1 MEEVNAKKKQLEEDM
16 ATNKPMQEVRGERN
30 PYTFAEVPL
39 VAEAGP
45 GEYTRLQ
52 KPSED
57 IYSNVV
63 DPTKQPAKQVQGS
76 VRPYRV
82 ACLILT
88 VLCLVLLLVAI
99 ILLVKMTADS
109 TTCPVSLVS
118 WVPPTCS
125 TDQCTAFTSQDRH
138 QCYCCNQCP
147 PGWLRLEESCFFLS
161 TLKLSWEESQRNCL
175 EKGGSLAVVSS
186 HKVQYFLSQC
196 GNFMKYWIGLRHNG
210 AMWTWVDNTNLQQ
223 SYWGAYPTA
232 GNCAILHSN
241 GLPENWMTSSCSS
254 YTYFICQMNLGTAVH
269 QDTPL
274 LHPIEKP

>member
-1 MEEVNAKKKQLEEDM
+1 MEMEEVDAKKKQLEEDM
-16 ATNKPMQEVRGERN
+16 ATNKPMLEVR
-30 PYTFAEVPL
+30 
-39 VAEAGP
+39 GP

-52 KPSED
+52 KPTED

-63 DPTKQPAKQVQGS
+63 DPTKQRAKQVQGP

-88 VLCLVLLLVAI
+88 VLCLVLLVVI
-99 ILLVKMTADS
+99 ILLVKMTAES
-109 TTCPVSLVS
+109 TACPVSSAS

-125 TDQCTAFTSQDRH
+125 TDQCTAFTSQDQH

-161 TLKLSWEESQRNCL
+161 KLRLSWEESQRDCL

-186 HKVQYFLSQC
+186 HKVQNFLSQC
-196 GNFMKYWIGLRHNG
+196 GNFMKYWIGLRRIRD
-210 AMWTWVDNTNLQQ
+210 MWIWVDNTNLQQ
-223 SYWGAYPTA
+223 SYWGAYLTT
-232 GNCAILHSN
+232 GNCAMLHSN
-241 GLPENWMTSSCSS
+241 GLPDNWMMIPCRS
-254 YTYFICQMNLGTAVH
+254 YMYYICQRNLGTAVH